1 MIKLA
6 KSKWFRRK
14 VFYYSFF
21 AFLFMCF
28 VVFLRGFTS
37 DVLDQVTIYKII
49 KGVSIAIPISLLIG
63 MNLAYKRLKEF
74 GAKHAGCKKSK
85 S

>member
-6 KSKWFRRK
+6 KSKWYRKK

-21 AFLFMCF
+21 AFLFMCLI
-28 VVFLRGFTS
+28 VFLRGFTS
-37 DVLDQVTIYKII
+37 DVLDQASIYKII

-63 MNLAYKRLKEF
+63 INLAYKRLKEF
-74 GAKHAGCKKSK
+74 SAKHTSYKKSK

>member
-1 MIKLA
+1 
-6 KSKWFRRK
+6 
-14 VFYYSFF
+14 
-21 AFLFMCF
+21 MCF
-28 VVFLRGFTS
+28 KGFFMQS
-37 DVLDQVTIYKII
+37 KVLT
-49 KGVSIAIPISLLIG
+49 IAIPISLLIG